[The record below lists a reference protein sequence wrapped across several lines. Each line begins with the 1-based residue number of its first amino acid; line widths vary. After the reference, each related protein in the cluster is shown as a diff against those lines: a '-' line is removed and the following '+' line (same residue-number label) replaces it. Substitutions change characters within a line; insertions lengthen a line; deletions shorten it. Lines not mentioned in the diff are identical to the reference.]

1 MGRQTANNI
10 NKYFI
15 NLMVSSILKK
25 NKARR
30 GRNCQGVAIL
40 YRWPENMTL
49 IKGLKGVR
57 K

>member
-15 NLMVSSILKK
+15 NLMVRSILEK

-49 IKGLKGVR
+49 IKGLKGMR